1 MKIQDLTTATNLDR
15 GMLIPISLLGQ
26 DMKISLGQILQMIE
40 DGIILPPSLKA
51 QYSADGTAWHTGMK
65 SSDEW
70 IRISDDGGATWGDAM
85 PLRGKDGQEGLRN
98 YTWIKFADDGDGTGM
113 SDSPK
118 GKTWLGIAYNKD
130 TEEESDDP
138 ADYKWIPVKGDAGR
152 SVRNVVRYYGVSL
165 KTTIEPKKYVA
176 VPPGKIP
183 VMTAF
188 TPVLWKYETTYF
200 SDGTEESTEPGVV
213 SVRGD
218 KGDSPE
224 VKWIGTKL
232 QVNGLAPVDL
242 KGEKM
247 QFSDL
252 TEDERLSI
260 RGTDGDSAFESWK
273 KLHPGSSS
281 TLSEWLDSLNGK
293 DGKDGEN
300 GKDGADG
307 KDGLSAYEIHKKINP
322 LSTLSEADWVASLK
336 GEKFQYSDFTADE
349 LESLRGPQGIQGNI
363 GPRGPQGNTGPQ
375 GDTGPQGETGP
386 KGEDGA
392 TPEIDPDTKEWK
404 IKGKLSGILAQG
416 KDGHSPVVAINSAH
430 HLTVDG
436 VAVGDSLK
444 GADGASIT
452 AEWNGKKLV
461 IKNNGTALPEV
472 DLQGAPGVD
481 GKTPEIDPTTKKWK
495 IGDTLTNIRAEG
507 LSAYEV
513 YKKTHTSSS
522 LSEAQWLAS
531 LKGDKGDRG
540 EQGLQGIK
548 GDTGDTGAKGDK
560 GDRGL
565 QGLQGLSAYEVYKKN
580 NTASTLTEAQWVS
593 SLKGDKGDRGLKGDK
608 GDKGEQGIQ
617 GVKGDTG
624 LSAYELFKRN
634 NASSTLTESQWV
646 SSLKGA
652 NGDKGDQGIQGLQG
666 VKGDKGDTG
675 AKGDK
680 GDKGDQGI
688 QGLRGIQGLSAYDVF
703 KKNNA
708 ASTLTEAQW
717 VASLKGDKGERGLQ
731 GLKGD
736 TGDKGDKGDK
746 GEQGTPGVD
755 GKTWKPT
762 VAADGILSWVQSTS
776 TTAPTS
782 VNIKG
787 ADGKT
792 FRPVYDPV
800 TKKMTFSASS
810 DTSAVTI
817 DNIATVE
824 MVEKLQLVSDKD
836 GNFKVIGSDKVAT
849 TDTALKVSDFTD
861 KKVFESSI
869 SNVNGKFEA
878 YLTKS
883 SAASLFVQKGELI
896 QDLNIAAFTS
906 DGLYYAATDDI
917 AMTLKNSPFAQSFMM
932 LTHTC
937 YNSGDDTRRARLAV
951 DAFGGIKVFDDRSTA
966 GTAGT
971 WRTVMTDKNTKIT
984 NGTITINGTSITP
997 LVQHQSLANYV
1008 TTNTS
1013 QRISGGKTFNNG
1025 ALAVRQD
1032 KACGLIFYSFGDS
1045 DTERVAAIEI
1055 LGASGSWLKN
1065 SLDFYKSG
1073 RIVARNSFTATSI
1086 IKSGGTV
1093 SQFLMADGSVATKHT
1108 LSSVTNLGWGGTS
1121 GQVVTINTLAYWNGQ
1136 YAAGGSNLM
1145 YCDRGRFGT
1154 MATMDAADY
1163 PTVERFNSGVV
1174 FTAGKFP
1181 DGGVQF
1187 NVMHDED
1194 EPGVGNIVN
1203 IPTKTSHL
1211 TNDSGFLT
1219 SHQSLA
1225 NRLWAQ
1231 GSTDF
1236 DPATMDGYYVGM
1248 TTKSGITTN
1257 WWHLL
1262 SMNWGTG
1269 NTINNKTW
1277 ASQLALPTEGRNGVY
1292 YRSAY
1297 SSSAYSSWVKLLD
1310 ANNYSSILD
1319 GRYYTE
1325 AEADAKYLTA
1335 LRVTGD
1341 ALTWV
1346 KNGLGNNITLP
1357 FAAESK
1363 TLRSQGMLTAVT
1375 EKTLHGAGVKLYEAY
1390 NNGYPATYGNVLA
1403 VQGSA
1408 HMGAGELLLGWS
1420 GTDGGHASLYYR
1432 NHRDNTSTANWSAWA
1447 TILDSVNF
1455 NSVIGSNLTAY
1466 VKKAGDTMTGTL
1478 TIGINAPSALAV
1490 FNQTGTNEPFIYLQR
1505 AGVYKAAFTHHSTHG
1520 TAIYNTPSQKYL
1532 GIKDDGT
1539 PHYNGNVLLHAGN
1552 YAATLDPRYVNVS
1565 GDTMT
1570 GDLLFSDS
1578 GTATRQVR
1586 FICGSNDYG
1595 RIAAGATATNAGW
1608 MEIAS
1613 ADDGNE
1619 PIYARQYS
1627 GAFAS
1632 VVRTATLLDAS
1643 GNTAFPGRVNASYFT
1658 ANATTL
1664 CTNLNADLLDG
1675 YQGTSYAYGGRIGN
1689 FMAGSARANITTAQF
1704 ITKLTALG
1712 AFARAQWSG
1721 KCSWSYASNDIIT
1734 DTGLGNIQLAGA
1746 VIEVISNSTSEYTI
1760 RVTTST
1766 TSTDGAATNAVF
1778 IYRNHG
1784 SGYAPNWKRLAN
1796 TSDNVASA
1804 TKLQTARKIFGV
1816 NFDGTGNVDGTLRIQ
1831 ANESNYCEGIRIK
1844 PTAGKWTTI
1853 VLGGSDLTANN
1864 GTSAKSWSIHNN
1876 DGKFYI
1882 NMNGAGEAKN
1892 ARAMATSTGW
1902 TFGNTSRNTYAL
1914 NAASFICDSWVR
1926 TVGNTG
1932 WYSETYGG
1940 GWCMQDSTWIRI
1952 HGGKSLYAAS
1962 GIIRTDGEL
1971 QVGGGGDKFRVTAA
1985 GAVTA
1990 TSFTKRGGTAAQA
2003 LMADGSVRRVIT
2015 FDDLTDDG
2023 NISVSDFDATLANGL
2038 VSVSALTEW
2047 DGRVH
2052 RAKAN
2057 QSSQTGTTEI
2067 YNCNLQYCALGK
2079 LGDVVTHSHSEY
2091 LLAANLL
2098 KKTSVGDIGWGT
2110 AANQQKPLAMSAIAF
2125 WNGAYQGTSSNLA
2138 YCNKGAFGT
2147 MATKNA
2153 DDYVTRTTA
2162 QTISGVKT
2170 FSGEQRFAATGLS
2183 YTDPWSGIGCA
2194 IKVTGKVGV
2203 TDSIKALSFI
2213 KAGGTFTQVLM
2224 ADGNVRAVWLTK
2236 AAAISESG
2244 MAVTFNNTDGGDSE
2258 QMVDGFGLS
2267 AWNGASITAAGV
2279 RQSRLAYCVKGAF
2292 GDIVTHN
2299 ASEFLTS
2306 GSLSGYVTKN
2316 TAQEISGA
2324 KTFTAS
2330 MTARAITPQT
2340 SGTYNLGSTTSHW
2353 NHVFCRRLYVT
2364 SGASDSLTAAGLGTA
2379 VGLGWLELRSAGTPY
2394 IDFTGSNSTADYN
2407 VRLAY
2412 QNSQLEVNGANFSVA
2427 NTIRSKAYI
2436 GMIFDYIG
2444 STAKANTYGVMFY
2457 KRDTYFNII
2466 RTKKGAPDTPTSD
2479 HGGSLMEINLATNAV
2494 TFAGVVTASNIST
2507 SSDARLKTRI
2517 ADISLPIAK
2526 IAAAPL
2532 WRYRRKDTGVMDV
2545 GSTAQYWGAILP
2557 ELTRTDEQGWM
2568 SLDYGKTALL
2578 ASVSLARKADDHE
2591 ARIKALEAENARLR
2605 EKIARL
2611 EAA

>member
-1 MKIQDLTTATNLDR
+1 
-15 GMLIPISLLGQ
+15 MLIPISLLGQ

-652 NGDKGDQGIQGLQG
+652 KGDKGDQGIQG

-680 GDKGDQGI
+680 GDKGEQGI

-717 VASLKGDKGERGLQ
+717 LSSLKGDKGDRGLQ

-746 GEQGTPGVD
+746 GEQGTPGVN

-762 VAADGILSWVQSTS
+762 VAADGTLSWAQSDS
-776 TTAPTS
+776 GTAPS
-782 VNIKG
+782 AVNIKG
-787 ADGKT
+787 APGKT
-792 FRPVYDPV
+792 FRPRLSGDTMV
-800 TKKMTFSASS
+800 FESS
-810 DTSAVTI
+810 DDTSPVSMG
-817 DNIATVE
+817 DIATKSYVKGLDYATKTDISKYATVD

-836 GNFKVIGSDKVAT
+836 GNFKLVQQGGAAT
-849 TDTALKVSDFTD
+849 TDTAVKVSDFTD

-883 SAASLFVQKGELI
+883 SAASLFVQKGMLVH
-896 QDLNIAAFTS
+896 DLNLASFTS
-906 DGLYYAATDDI
+906 DGLYYSDTDGNS
-917 AMTLKNSPFAQSFMM
+917 ATLKNSPFAQSFMM
-932 LTHTC
+932 LTQTC
-937 YNSGDDTRRARLAV
+937 YNSGDDIRRARLAV

-971 WRTVMTDKNTKIT
+971 WHTVMTDKNTKISG
-984 NGTITINGTSITP
+984 GTITINGTSITP

-1008 TTNTS
+1008 TKNTA
-1013 QRISGGKTFNNG
+1013 QRISGGKTFNSG
-1025 ALAVRQD
+1025 ALMVRQD
-1032 KACGLIFYSFGDS
+1032 NACGLVFYSFGDS
-1045 DTERVAAIEI
+1045 DTERVAAIEL

-1086 IKSGGTV
+1086 IRSGGTS

-1121 GQVVTINTLAYWNGQ
+1121 GQIVTINTLAYWNGQ
-1136 YAAGGSNLM
+1136 YTAGGSNLM

-1163 PTVERFNSGVV
+1163 PTVERFNSGVA
-1174 FTAGKFP
+1174 FMAGKFP

-1219 SHQSLA
+1219 
-1225 NRLWAQ
+1225 
-1231 GSTDF
+1231 GS
-1236 DPATMDGYYVGM
+1236 G
-1248 TTKSGITTN
+1248 
-1257 WWHLL
+1257 
-1262 SMNWGTG
+1262 
-1269 NTINNKTW
+1269 
-1277 ASQLALPTEGRNGVY
+1277 
-1292 YRSAY
+1292 
-1297 SSSAYSSWVKLLD
+1297 
-1310 ANNYSSILD
+1310 
-1319 GRYYTE
+1319 
-1325 AEADAKYLTA
+1325 ADAKYVTA
-1335 LRVTGD
+1335 LGVAGD
-1341 ALTWV
+1341 WLTWT
-1346 KNGLGNNITLP
+1346 KNGTTNNITLP
-1357 FAAESK
+1357 YAAESK
-1363 TLRSQGMLTAVT
+1363 VLRSQGRLTAVT
-1375 EKTLHGAGVKLYEAY
+1375 GNTQHGAGVRLYEAY
-1390 NNGYPATYGNVLA
+1390 NNGYPTLGNVLA
-1403 VQGSA
+1403 VQGYTA
-1408 HMGAGELLLGWS
+1408 VGGGELLMGWS
-1420 GTDGGHASLYYR
+1420 GTNEGHASLY
-1432 NHRDNTSTANWSAWA
+1432 
-1447 TILDSVNF
+1447 
-1455 NSVIGSNLTAY
+1455 
-1466 VKKAGDTMTGTL
+1466 
-1478 TIGINAPSALAV
+1478 
-1490 FNQTGTNEPFIYLQR
+1490 
-1505 AGVYKAAFTHHSTHG
+1505 
-1520 TAIYNTPSQKYL
+1520 
-1532 GIKDDGT
+1532 
-1539 PHYNGNVLLHAGN
+1539 
-1552 YAATLDPRYVNVS
+1552 
-1565 GDTMT
+1565 
-1570 GDLLFSDS
+1570 
-1578 GTATRQVR
+1578 
-1586 FICGSNDYG
+1586 
-1595 RIAAGATATNAGW
+1595 
-1608 MEIAS
+1608 
-1613 ADDGNE
+1613 
-1619 PIYARQYS
+1619 
-1627 GAFAS
+1627 
-1632 VVRTATLLDAS
+1632 
-1643 GNTAFPGRVNASYFT
+1643 
-1658 ANATTL
+1658 
-1664 CTNLNADLLDG
+1664 
-1675 YQGTSYAYGGRIGN
+1675 
-1689 FMAGSARANITTAQF
+1689 
-1704 ITKLTALG
+1704 
-1712 AFARAQWSG
+1712 
-1721 KCSWSYASNDIIT
+1721 
-1734 DTGLGNIQLAGA
+1734 
-1746 VIEVISNSTSEYTI
+1746 
-1760 RVTTST
+1760 
-1766 TSTDGAATNAVF
+1766 
-1778 IYRNHG
+1778 
-1784 SGYAPNWKRLAN
+1784 
-1796 TSDNVASA
+1796 
-1804 TKLQTARKIFGV
+1804 
-1816 NFDGTGNVDGTLRIQ
+1816 
-1831 ANESNYCEGIRIK
+1831 
-1844 PTAGKWTTI
+1844 
-1853 VLGGSDLTANN
+1853 
-1864 GTSAKSWSIHNN
+1864 
-1876 DGKFYI
+1876 
-1882 NMNGAGEAKN
+1882 
-1892 ARAMATSTGW
+1892 
-1902 TFGNTSRNTYAL
+1902 
-1914 NAASFICDSWVR
+1914 
-1926 TVGNTG
+1926 
-1932 WYSETYGG
+1932 
-1940 GWCMQDSTWIRI
+1940 
-1952 HGGKSLYAAS
+1952 
-1962 GIIRTDGEL
+1962 
-1971 QVGGGGDKFRVTAA
+1971 
-1985 GAVTA
+1985 
-1990 TSFTKRGGTAAQA
+1990 
-2003 LMADGSVRRVIT
+2003 
-2015 FDDLTDDG
+2015 
-2023 NISVSDFDATLANGL
+2023 
-2038 VSVSALTEW
+2038 
-2047 DGRVH
+2047 
-2052 RAKAN
+2052 
-2057 QSSQTGTTEI
+2057 
-2067 YNCNLQYCALGK
+2067 
-2079 LGDVVTHSHSEY
+2079 
-2091 LLAANLL
+2091 
-2098 KKTSVGDIGWGT
+2098 
-2110 AANQQKPLAMSAIAF
+2110 
-2125 WNGAYQGTSSNLA
+2125 
-2138 YCNKGAFGT
+2138 
-2147 MATKNA
+2147 
-2153 DDYVTRTTA
+2153 
-2162 QTISGVKT
+2162 
-2170 FSGEQRFAATGLS
+2170 
-2183 YTDPWSGIGCA
+2183 
-2194 IKVTGKVGV
+2194 
-2203 TDSIKALSFI
+2203 
-2213 KAGGTFTQVLM
+2213 
-2224 ADGNVRAVWLTK
+2224 
-2236 AAAISESG
+2236 
-2244 MAVTFNNTDGGDSE
+2244 
-2258 QMVDGFGLS
+2258 
-2267 AWNGASITAAGV
+2267 
-2279 RQSRLAYCVKGAF
+2279 
-2292 GDIVTHN
+2292 
-2299 ASEFLTS
+2299 
-2306 GSLSGYVTKN
+2306 
-2316 TAQEISGA
+2316 
-2324 KTFTAS
+2324 
-2330 MTARAITPQT
+2330 
-2340 SGTYNLGSTTSHW
+2340 
-2353 NHVFCRRLYVT
+2353 
-2364 SGASDSLTAAGLGTA
+2364 
-2379 VGLGWLELRSAGTPY
+2379 
-2394 IDFTGSNSTADYN
+2394 
-2407 VRLAY
+2407 
-2412 QNSQLEVNGANFSVA
+2412 
-2427 NTIRSKAYI
+2427 
-2436 GMIFDYIG
+2436 
-2444 STAKANTYGVMFY
+2444 
-2457 KRDTYFNII
+2457 
-2466 RTKKGAPDTPTSD
+2466 
-2479 HGGSLMEINLATNAV
+2479 
-2494 TFAGVVTASNIST
+2494 
-2507 SSDARLKTRI
+2507 
-2517 ADISLPIAK
+2517 
-2526 IAAAPL
+2526 
-2532 WRYRRKDTGVMDV
+2532 
-2545 GSTAQYWGAILP
+2545 
-2557 ELTRTDEQGWM
+2557 
-2568 SLDYGKTALL
+2568 
-2578 ASVSLARKADDHE
+2578 
-2591 ARIKALEAENARLR
+2591 
-2605 EKIARL
+2605 
-2611 EAA
+2611 

>member
-26 DMKISLGQILQMIE
+26 DMKISLGQILKMIE

-113 SDSPK
+113 SDSPE

-260 RGTDGDSAFESWK
+260 RGTDGDSAFESWR

-300 GKDGADG
+300 GKDGGDG

-652 NGDKGDQGIQGLQG
+652 KGDKGDQGIQG

-680 GDKGDQGI
+680 GDKGEQGI

-717 VASLKGDKGERGLQ
+717 LSSLKGDKGDRGLQ

-746 GEQGTPGVD
+746 GEQGTPGVN

-762 VAADGILSWVQSTS
+762 VAADGTLSWAQSDS
-776 TTAPTS
+776 GTAPS
-782 VNIKG
+782 AVNIKG
-787 ADGKT
+787 APGKT
-792 FRPVYDPV
+792 FRPRLSGDTMV
-800 TKKMTFSASS
+800 FESS
-810 DTSAVTI
+810 DDTSPVSMG
-817 DNIATVE
+817 DIATKSYVKGLDYATKTDISKYATVD

-836 GNFKVIGSDKVAT
+836 GNFKLVQQGGAAT
-849 TDTALKVSDFTD
+849 TDTAVKVSDFTD

-883 SAASLFVQKGELI
+883 SAASLFVQKGMLVH
-896 QDLNIAAFTS
+896 DLNLASFTS
-906 DGLYYAATDDI
+906 DGLYYSDTDGNS
-917 AMTLKNSPFAQSFMM
+917 ATLKNSPFAQSFMM
-932 LTHTC
+932 LTQTC
-937 YNSGDDTRRARLAV
+937 YNSGDDIRRARLAV

-971 WRTVMTDKNTKIT
+971 WHTVMTDKNTKISG
-984 NGTITINGTSITP
+984 GTITINGTSITP

-1008 TTNTS
+1008 TKNTA
-1013 QRISGGKTFNNG
+1013 QRISGGKTFSSG
-1025 ALAVRQD
+1025 ALMVRQD
-1032 KACGLIFYSFGDS
+1032 NACGLVFYSFGDS
-1045 DTERVAAIEI
+1045 DTERVAAIEL

-1086 IKSGGTV
+1086 IKSGGTA
-1093 SQFLMADGSVATKHT
+1093 SQFLMADGSVKALTDIT
-1108 LSSVTNLGWGGTS
+1108 SAYVTSLGTS
-1121 GQVVTINTLAYWNGQ
+1121 G
-1136 YAAGGSNLM
+1136 
-1145 YCDRGRFGT
+1145 
-1154 MATMDAADY
+1154 DY
-1163 PTVERFNSGVV
+1163 
-1174 FTAGKFP
+1174 
-1181 DGGVQF
+1181 
-1187 NVMHDED
+1187 
-1194 EPGVGNIVN
+1194 
-1203 IPTKTSHL
+1203 L
-1211 TNDSGFLT
+1211 
-1219 SHQSLA
+1219 
-1225 NRLWAQ
+1225 
-1231 GSTDF
+1231 
-1236 DPATMDGYYVGM
+1236 
-1248 TTKSGITTN
+1248 
-1257 WWHLL
+1257 
-1262 SMNWGTG
+1262 
-1269 NTINNKTW
+1269 TW
-1277 ASQLALPTEGRNGVY
+1277 A
-1292 YRSAY
+1292 
-1297 SSSAYSSWVKLLD
+1297 
-1310 ANNYSSILD
+1310 
-1319 GRYYTE
+1319 
-1325 AEADAKYLTA
+1325 
-1335 LRVTGD
+1335 
-1341 ALTWV
+1341 

-1357 FAAESK
+1357 FAAESRV
-1363 TLRSQGMLTAVT
+1363 LRSYGRITAVT
-1375 EKTLHGAGVKLYEAY
+1375 DNTAHGVGVRLFEAY
-1390 NNGYPATYGNVLA
+1390 NNGYPTTYGNVLA
-1403 VQGSA
+1403 VQGSTA
-1408 HMGAGELLLGWS
+1408 IGGGELLMGWS
-1420 GTDGGHASLYYR
+1420 GTNEGHASLYYR
-1432 NHRDNTSTANWSAWA
+1432 NRRDTASANWSAWA
-1447 TILDSVNF
+1447 TILDSVNY
-1455 NSVIGSNLTAY
+1455 STTLDSRYL
-1466 VKKAGDTMTGTL
+1466 KKAGDTMTGEL
-1478 TIGINAPSALAV
+1478 TIKTSAFGGQLNIFRNDTGGNSVIKYTNAEKLLGYIGIGGSGGV
-1490 FNQTGTNEPFIYLQR
+1490 FPYEPMFSGENGTW
-1505 AGVYKAAFTHHSTHG
+1505 YKILHS
-1520 TAIYNTPSQKYL
+1520 
-1532 GIKDDGT
+1532 
-1539 PHYNGNVLLHAGN
+1539 GNYSSVLN
-1552 YAATLDPRYVNVS
+1552 NVYAATSRVGALESTVS
-1565 GDTMT
+1565 GHTSQINGLTGSVGAKVSKAGDTMT
-1570 GDLLFSDS
+1570 GALNL
-1578 GTATRQVR
+1578 
-1586 FICGSNDYG
+1586 
-1595 RIAAGATATNAGW
+1595 
-1608 MEIAS
+1608 
-1613 ADDGNE
+1613 
-1619 PIYARQYS
+1619 
-1627 GAFAS
+1627 
-1632 VVRTATLLDAS
+1632 
-1643 GNTAFPGRVNASYFT
+1643 
-1658 ANATTL
+1658 ANATWNKVGDDAYLGDCNVAGCIGIKGANGNPGFQFYKSDGTGAGKM
-1664 CTNLNADLLDG
+1664 TTDGNLLWNSNKIWHQGNDGTGSGLDADLLDG

-1689 FMAGSARANITTAQF
+1689 FMVGSARANITTAQF

-1746 VIEVISNSTSEYTI
+1746 VIEVISNSASEYTI
-1760 RVTTST
+1760 RVTTSP

-1804 TKLQTARKIFGV
+1804 TKLQTVRKIFGV
-1816 NFDGTGNVDGTLRIQ
+1816 NFDGTADV
-1831 ANESNYCEGIRIK
+1831 
-1844 PTAGKWTTI
+1844 
-1853 VLGGSDLTANN
+1853 N
-1864 GTSAKSWSIHNN
+1864 GTVHAAAVEISHPTPFIDFHFGSSTADYTSRIIETASGRLSIEGKLSIGYVN
-1876 DGKFYI
+1876 DSYKL
-1882 NMNGAGEAKN
+1882 
-1892 ARAMATSTGW
+1892 ATS
-1902 TFGNTSRNTYAL
+1902 
-1914 NAASFICDSWVR
+1914 SFICNSWVR
-1926 TVGNTG
+1926 TVGSAG

-1940 GWCMQDSTWIRI
+1940 GWCMTDSTWIRI

-1990 TSFTKRGGTAAQA
+1990 TSFTKRGGTDTQV

-2023 NISVSDFDATLANGL
+2023 KISVSDFDATLANGL

-2067 YNCNLQYCALGK
+2067 YNCNLQYCALG
-2079 LGDVVTHSHSEY
+2079 
-2091 LLAANLL
+2091 
-2098 KKTSVGDIGWGT
+2098 
-2110 AANQQKPLAMSAIAF
+2110 
-2125 WNGAYQGTSSNLA
+2125 
-2138 YCNKGAFGT
+2138 
-2147 MATKNA
+2147 
-2153 DDYVTRTTA
+2153 R
-2162 QTISGVKT
+2162 
-2170 FSGEQRFAATGLS
+2170 
-2183 YTDPWSGIGCA
+2183 
-2194 IKVTGKVGV
+2194 
-2203 TDSIKALSFI
+2203 
-2213 KAGGTFTQVLM
+2213 
-2224 ADGNVRAVWLTK
+2224 
-2236 AAAISESG
+2236 
-2244 MAVTFNNTDGGDSE
+2244 
-2258 QMVDGFGLS
+2258 
-2267 AWNGASITAAGV
+2267 
-2279 RQSRLAYCVKGAF
+2279 F

-2306 GSLSGYVTKN
+2306 GSLSGYATQSWVNSQGFLKSHQSLADYVTLN
-2316 TAQEISGA
+2316 TAQRISGN
-2324 KTFTAS
+2324 KTFTGLVTTKAIQPDAS
-2330 MTARAITPQT
+2330 GSHNLGT
-2340 SGTYNLGSTTSHW
+2340 SGLQW
-2353 NHVFCRRLYVT
+2353 NQIFCRRLYVT
-2364 SGASDSLTAAGLGTA
+2364 TGGSDSLTAAGLGTA
-2379 VGLGWLELRSAGTPY
+2379 VGLGWIELRSAGTPY

-2457 KRDTYFNII
+2457 KRDTYFNIV

-2479 HGGSLMEINLATNAV
+2479 HGGSLMELNLATNAV

-2517 ADISLPIAK
+2517 ADIALPIAD

-2532 WRYRRKDTGVMDV
+2532 WRYRRKDTGVVDV

>member
-608 GDKGEQGIQ
+608 GEQGIQ

-652 NGDKGDQGIQGLQG
+652 KGDKGDQGIQG

-680 GDKGDQGI
+680 GDKGEQGI

-717 VASLKGDKGERGLQ
+717 LSSLKGDKGDRGLQ

-746 GEQGTPGVD
+746 GEQGTPGVN

-762 VAADGILSWVQSTS
+762 VAADGTLSWAQSDS
-776 TTAPTS
+776 GTAPS
-782 VNIKG
+782 AVNIKG
-787 ADGKT
+787 APGKT
-792 FRPVYDPV
+792 FRPRLSGDTMV
-800 TKKMTFSASS
+800 FESS
-810 DTSAVTI
+810 DDTSPVSMG
-817 DNIATVE
+817 DIATKSYVKGLDYATKTDISKYATVD

-836 GNFKVIGSDKVAT
+836 GNFKLVQQGGAAT
-849 TDTALKVSDFTD
+849 TDTAVKVSDFTD

-883 SAASLFVQKGELI
+883 SAASLFVQKGMLVH
-896 QDLNIAAFTS
+896 DLNLASFTS
-906 DGLYYAATDDI
+906 DGLYYSDTDGNS
-917 AMTLKNSPFAQSFMM
+917 ATLKNSPFAQSFMM
-932 LTHTC
+932 LTQTC
-937 YNSGDDTRRARLAV
+937 YNSGDDIRRARLAV

-971 WRTVMTDKNTKIT
+971 WHTVMTDKNTKISG
-984 NGTITINGTSITP
+984 GTITINGTSITP

-1008 TTNTS
+1008 TKNTA
-1013 QRISGGKTFNNG
+1013 QEISGGKTFNSG
-1025 ALAVRQD
+1025 ALMVRQD
-1032 KACGLIFYSFGDS
+1032 NACGLVFYSFGDS
-1045 DTERVAAIEI
+1045 DTERVAAIEL

-1086 IKSGGTV
+1086 IRSGGTS

-1121 GQVVTINTLAYWNGQ
+1121 GQIVTINTLAYWNGQ
-1136 YAAGGSNLM
+1136 YTAGGSNLM

-1163 PTVERFNSGVV
+1163 PTVERFNSGVA
-1174 FTAGKFP
+1174 FMAGKFP

-1219 SHQSLA
+1219 
-1225 NRLWAQ
+1225 
-1231 GSTDF
+1231 GS
-1236 DPATMDGYYVGM
+1236 G
-1248 TTKSGITTN
+1248 
-1257 WWHLL
+1257 
-1262 SMNWGTG
+1262 
-1269 NTINNKTW
+1269 
-1277 ASQLALPTEGRNGVY
+1277 
-1292 YRSAY
+1292 
-1297 SSSAYSSWVKLLD
+1297 
-1310 ANNYSSILD
+1310 
-1319 GRYYTE
+1319 
-1325 AEADAKYLTA
+1325 ADAKYVTA
-1335 LRVTGD
+1335 LGVAGD
-1341 ALTWV
+1341 WLTWT
-1346 KNGLGNNITLP
+1346 KNGTTNNITLP
-1357 FAAESK
+1357 YAAESK
-1363 TLRSQGMLTAVT
+1363 VLRSQGRLTAVT
-1375 EKTLHGAGVKLYEAY
+1375 GNTQHGAGVRLYEAY
-1390 NNGYPATYGNVLA
+1390 NNGYPTLGNVLA
-1403 VQGSA
+1403 VQGYSA
-1408 HMGAGELLLGWS
+1408 VGGGELLMGWS
-1420 GTDGGHASLYYR
+1420 GTNEGHASLYYR
-1432 NHRDNTSTANWSAWA
+1432 NRRDTASANWSAWA

-1466 VKKAGDTMTGTL
+1466 VKKAGDTMTGALNFANNTWNKIGDDAYLGDCNVAGCIGIKGANGNPGFQFYKSDGTGAGKMTTDGNLLWNSNKIWHQGNDGPGSGLDADLWDGEQLSNFRMRKVYTL
-1478 TIGINAPSALAV
+1478 NLGSLSTSNFYPVTFGKSAWEMDCEIHSPSRGGSEAYNQNHIHFILTAQGWIDTVARLLILSQGNFDNGEITIGAIGTGNQNGERCVWLRGGMNYTVIANAVPTLRTADYSDGNEKYTVGTSLYG
-1490 FNQTGTNEPFIYLQR
+1490 GTNANVTIRWQ
-1505 AGVYKAAFTHHSTHG
+1505 
-1520 TAIYNTPSQKYL
+1520 NTDTLRDNAK
-1532 GIKDDGT
+1532 
-1539 PHYNGNVLLHAGN
+1539 
-1552 YAATLDPRYVNVS
+1552 AATLQS
-1565 GDTMT
+1565 
-1570 GDLLFSDS
+1570 
-1578 GTATRQVR
+1578 
-1586 FICGSNDYG
+1586 
-1595 RIAAGATATNAGW
+1595 
-1608 MEIAS
+1608 
-1613 ADDGNE
+1613 
-1619 PIYARQYS
+1619 
-1627 GAFAS
+1627 
-1632 VVRTATLLDAS
+1632 
-1643 GNTAFPGRVNASYFT
+1643 
-1658 ANATTL
+1658 
-1664 CTNLNADLLDG
+1664 
-1675 YQGTSYAYGGRIGN
+1675 
-1689 FMAGSARANITTAQF
+1689 
-1704 ITKLTALG
+1704 
-1712 AFARAQWSG
+1712 
-1721 KCSWSYASNDIIT
+1721 
-1734 DTGLGNIQLAGA
+1734 
-1746 VIEVISNSTSEYTI
+1746 
-1760 RVTTST
+1760 
-1766 TSTDGAATNAVF
+1766 
-1778 IYRNHG
+1778 
-1784 SGYAPNWKRLAN
+1784 
-1796 TSDNVASA
+1796 NVASA
-1804 TKLQTARKIFGV
+1804 TKLQTARTLWGRS
-1816 NFDGTGNVDGTLRIQ
+1816 FDGTGNVDGAMTVNYSGVISGISLYRKETGSGAFISFYG
-1831 ANESNYCEGIRIK
+1831 ANQ
-1844 PTAGKWTTI
+1844 
-1853 VLGGSDLTANN
+1853 TANYFRIGMAGDGHFSMCYN
-1864 GTSAKSWSIHNN
+1864 GGADALSISTGGNVRVGYVN
-1876 DGKFYI
+1876 DSYKL
-1882 NMNGAGEAKN
+1882 
-1892 ARAMATSTGW
+1892 ATS
-1902 TFGNTSRNTYAL
+1902 
-1914 NAASFICDSWVR
+1914 SFICNSWVR
-1926 TVGNTG
+1926 TVGGAG

-1952 HGGKSLYAAS
+1952 SGGKSLYAVS

-1990 TSFTKRGGTAAQA
+1990 ISFTKRGGTAEQA

-2023 NISVSDFDATLANGL
+2023 KISVSDFDATLANGL

-2067 YNCNLQYCALGK
+2067 YNCNLQYCALG
-2079 LGDVVTHSHSEY
+2079 
-2091 LLAANLL
+2091 
-2098 KKTSVGDIGWGT
+2098 
-2110 AANQQKPLAMSAIAF
+2110 
-2125 WNGAYQGTSSNLA
+2125 
-2138 YCNKGAFGT
+2138 
-2147 MATKNA
+2147 
-2153 DDYVTRTTA
+2153 R
-2162 QTISGVKT
+2162 
-2170 FSGEQRFAATGLS
+2170 
-2183 YTDPWSGIGCA
+2183 
-2194 IKVTGKVGV
+2194 
-2203 TDSIKALSFI
+2203 
-2213 KAGGTFTQVLM
+2213 
-2224 ADGNVRAVWLTK
+2224 
-2236 AAAISESG
+2236 
-2244 MAVTFNNTDGGDSE
+2244 
-2258 QMVDGFGLS
+2258 
-2267 AWNGASITAAGV
+2267 
-2279 RQSRLAYCVKGAF
+2279 F
-2292 GDIVTHN
+2292 GDIVTHS
-2299 ASEFLTS
+2299 ASEFLTAHQ
-2306 GSLSGYVTKN
+2306 SLANYMTLN
-2316 TAQEISGA
+2316 TAQTVSAKKTFTGGVVGSSFGCRGNVYLYSSVYNSQYRTVMMAVGSDSTSETTYGRFSMWTLLRTGNTLDGTAVSGSAVALMGFDKSNNMVVGAYGGTAGSAKLHVVGGIYSTGNISGA
-2324 KTFTAS
+2324 
-2330 MTARAITPQT
+2330 
-2340 SGTYNLGSTTSHW
+2340 
-2353 NHVFCRRLYVT
+2353 
-2364 SGASDSLTAAGLGTA
+2364 SLTN
-2379 VGLGWLELRSAGTPY
+2379 R
-2394 IDFTGSNSTADYN
+2394 
-2407 VRLAY
+2407 
-2412 QNSQLEVNGANFSVA
+2412 
-2427 NTIRSKAYI
+2427 
-2436 GMIFDYIG
+2436 
-2444 STAKANTYGVMFY
+2444 
-2457 KRDTYFNII
+2457 
-2466 RTKKGAPDTPTSD
+2466 
-2479 HGGSLMEINLATNAV
+2479 
-2494 TFAGVVTASNIST
+2494 
-2507 SSDARLKTRI
+2507 SDARLK
-2517 ADISLPIAK
+2517 DILG
-2526 IAAAPL
+2526 
-2532 WRYRRKDTGVMDV
+2532 DTGLSFRDV
-2545 GSTAQYWGAILP
+2545 AALPSVRFRWKASQERVNAGTVAQSVKRVLP
-2557 ELTRTDEQGWM
+2557 EVVYKGGDGYLAV
-2568 SLDYGKTALL
+2568 DYGALAHCEAVTVARGL
-2578 ASVSLARKADDHE
+2578 VGVADEVELLKERVGAVSLARKADDHE

>member
-652 NGDKGDQGIQGLQG
+652 KGDKGDQGIQG

-680 GDKGDQGI
+680 GDKGEQGI

-717 VASLKGDKGERGLQ
+717 LSSLKGDKGDRGLQ

-746 GEQGTPGVD
+746 GEQGTPGVN

-762 VAADGILSWVQSTS
+762 VAADGTLSWAQSSDTK
-776 TTAPTS
+776 TPDP

-787 ADGKT
+787 APGKT
-792 FRPVYDPV
+792 FRPRLSGDTMV
-800 TKKMTFSASS
+800 FESS
-810 DTSAVTI
+810 DDTSPVSMG
-817 DNIATVE
+817 DIATKSYVKGLDYATKTDISKYATVD

-836 GNFKVIGSDKVAT
+836 GNFKLVQQGGAAT
-849 TDTALKVSDFTD
+849 TDTAVKVSDFTD

-883 SAASLFVQKGELI
+883 SAASLFVQKGMLVH
-896 QDLNIAAFTS
+896 DLNLASFTS
-906 DGLYYAATDDI
+906 DGLYYSDTDGNS
-917 AMTLKNSPFAQSFMM
+917 ATLKNSPFAQSFMM

-937 YNSGDDTRRARLAV
+937 YNSGDDIRRARLAV
-951 DAFGGIKVFDDRSTA
+951 DAFGGIKVFDDRSAA
-966 GTAGT
+966 GTTGT
-971 WRTVMTDKNTKIT
+971 WHTVMTDKNTKIT

-1008 TTNTS
+1008 TTNTAQKITGRKTFSGANLKLIGSVAANAANRNSAGVLAFQENAYDDQFGIWGYFSGIGAS
-1013 QRISGGKTFNNG
+1013 QKLFIGGSGGGAALDNDQNG
-1025 ALAVRQD
+1025 ATLTPY
-1032 KACGLIFYSFGDS
+1032 L
-1045 DTERVAAIEI
+1045 TIEHTTGNLTV
-1055 LGASGSWLKN
+1055 LGK
-1065 SLDFYKSG
+1065 
-1073 RIVARNSFTATSI
+1073 I
-1086 IKSGGTV
+1086 IKSGGTS

-1121 GQVVTINTLAYWNGQ
+1121 GQIVTINTLAYWNGQ
-1136 YAAGGSNLM
+1136 YTAGGSNLM

-1163 PTVERFNSGVV
+1163 PTVERFNSGVA
-1174 FTAGKFP
+1174 FMAGKFP

-1219 SHQSLA
+1219 
-1225 NRLWAQ
+1225 
-1231 GSTDF
+1231 GS
-1236 DPATMDGYYVGM
+1236 G
-1248 TTKSGITTN
+1248 
-1257 WWHLL
+1257 
-1262 SMNWGTG
+1262 
-1269 NTINNKTW
+1269 
-1277 ASQLALPTEGRNGVY
+1277 
-1292 YRSAY
+1292 
-1297 SSSAYSSWVKLLD
+1297 
-1310 ANNYSSILD
+1310 
-1319 GRYYTE
+1319 
-1325 AEADAKYLTA
+1325 ADAKYVTA

-1357 FAAESK
+1357 FAAESRV
-1363 TLRSQGMLTAVT
+1363 LRSYGRITAVT
-1375 EKTLHGAGVKLYEAY
+1375 DNTAHGVGVRLFEAY
-1390 NNGYPATYGNVLA
+1390 NNGYPTACGNVLA
-1403 VQGSA
+1403 VQGSTA
-1408 HMGAGELLLGWS
+1408 IGGGELLMGWS
-1420 GTDGGHASLYYR
+1420 GTNEGHASLYYR
-1432 NHRDNTSTANWSAWA
+1432 NRRDTASANWSAWA
-1447 TILDSVNF
+1447 TILDSVNY
-1455 NSVIGSNLTAY
+1455 STTLDGRYL
-1466 VKKAGDTMTGTL
+1466 KKAGDTMTGEL
-1478 TIGINAPSALAV
+1478 TIKTSAFGGQLNI
-1490 FNQTGTNEPFIYLQR
+1490 FRNDT
-1505 AGVYKAAFTHHSTHG
+1505 
-1520 TAIYNTPSQKYL
+1520 
-1532 GIKDDGT
+1532 
-1539 PHYNGNVLLHAGN
+1539 NGNSVIKYTNAKKLLGYIGIGGSGGVFPYEPMFSGENGTWYKILHSGN

-1570 GDLLFSDS
+1570 GALSIEGKLSIGYVNDS
-1578 GTATRQVR
+1578 YKLAT
-1586 FICGSNDYG
+1586 
-1595 RIAAGATATNAGW
+1595 
-1608 MEIAS
+1608 
-1613 ADDGNE
+1613 
-1619 PIYARQYS
+1619 
-1627 GAFAS
+1627 
-1632 VVRTATLLDAS
+1632 
-1643 GNTAFPGRVNASYFT
+1643 
-1658 ANATTL
+1658 
-1664 CTNLNADLLDG
+1664 
-1675 YQGTSYAYGGRIGN
+1675 
-1689 FMAGSARANITTAQF
+1689 
-1704 ITKLTALG
+1704 
-1712 AFARAQWSG
+1712 
-1721 KCSWSYASNDIIT
+1721 
-1734 DTGLGNIQLAGA
+1734 
-1746 VIEVISNSTSEYTI
+1746 
-1760 RVTTST
+1760 
-1766 TSTDGAATNAVF
+1766 
-1778 IYRNHG
+1778 
-1784 SGYAPNWKRLAN
+1784 
-1796 TSDNVASA
+1796 
-1804 TKLQTARKIFGV
+1804 
-1816 NFDGTGNVDGTLRIQ
+1816 
-1831 ANESNYCEGIRIK
+1831 
-1844 PTAGKWTTI
+1844 
-1853 VLGGSDLTANN
+1853 
-1864 GTSAKSWSIHNN
+1864 
-1876 DGKFYI
+1876 
-1882 NMNGAGEAKN
+1882 
-1892 ARAMATSTGW
+1892 
-1902 TFGNTSRNTYAL
+1902 
-1914 NAASFICDSWVR
+1914 ASFICNSWVR
-1926 TVGNTG
+1926 TVGSAG

-2003 LMADGSVRRVIT
+2003 LMANGETRAFATLLDDGCIDRSDRLASVLPFIITDDVLTGWNGRVRTRSTDTSSLHSYYSPLAYCNKGAFGDVVTHSHSEYLLAANLLKKTSVGDIGWGTAANQQKPLAMSAIAYWNGAYQGTASNLQYCDRGRFGTIVTKNAGDYVLKSGDTMSGDLTFAAIANGTYPVYSKGIVWSGSTDGASIRYKLEASDLGVLRLDMVDDANTKIAMSWNGTTRYDFLQTALNASGVTATFAAIKKQGGTASQVLMADGSVRRVIT

-2023 NISVSDFDATLANGL
+2023 KISVSDFDATLANGL

-2067 YNCNLQYCALGK
+2067 YNCNLQYCALG
-2079 LGDVVTHSHSEY
+2079 
-2091 LLAANLL
+2091 
-2098 KKTSVGDIGWGT
+2098 
-2110 AANQQKPLAMSAIAF
+2110 
-2125 WNGAYQGTSSNLA
+2125 
-2138 YCNKGAFGT
+2138 
-2147 MATKNA
+2147 
-2153 DDYVTRTTA
+2153 R
-2162 QTISGVKT
+2162 
-2170 FSGEQRFAATGLS
+2170 
-2183 YTDPWSGIGCA
+2183 
-2194 IKVTGKVGV
+2194 
-2203 TDSIKALSFI
+2203 
-2213 KAGGTFTQVLM
+2213 
-2224 ADGNVRAVWLTK
+2224 
-2236 AAAISESG
+2236 
-2244 MAVTFNNTDGGDSE
+2244 
-2258 QMVDGFGLS
+2258 
-2267 AWNGASITAAGV
+2267 
-2279 RQSRLAYCVKGAF
+2279 F

-2299 ASEFLTS
+2299 ASEFQPK
-2306 GSLSGYVTKN
+2306 GNYVTTN
-2316 TAQEISGA
+2316 TAQTISGG
-2324 KTFTAS
+2324 KTFSASIVNSLSNPGSWWTSTAV
-2330 MTARAITPQT
+2330 RAKFAATNGGNT
-2340 SGTYNLGSTTSHW
+2340 SGWSPVLGFKTVTGKYEIGSIGDTGYINYYHDTRTANGFDFQLIIPKASGTLATQEWANGRFLTSHQSLANYVTLNTAQTVSGRKTFSDAIINSYAMSFLFNYRGST
-2353 NHVFCRRLYVT
+2353 
-2364 SGASDSLTAAGLGTA
+2364 
-2379 VGLGWLELRSAGTPY
+2379 P
-2394 IDFTGSNSTADYN
+2394 
-2407 VRLAY
+2407 
-2412 QNSQLEVNGANFSVA
+2412 VA
-2427 NTIRSKAYI
+2427 NA
-2436 GMIFDYIG
+2436 
-2444 STAKANTYGVMFY
+2444 YGVMFY
-2457 KRDTYFNII
+2457 KRDTHFNIL
-2466 RTKKGAPDTPTSD
+2466 RTKKGAPDTVTFD
-2479 HGGSLMEINLATNAV
+2479 HGGSLMEIDLATNAV

-2517 ADISLPIAK
+2517 ADIALPIAD

-2532 WRYRRKDTGVMDV
+2532 WRYRRKDTGVVDV

-2591 ARIKALEAENARLR
+2591 ARIKALEAENRALR
-2605 EKIARL
+2605 EKMARL

>member
-300 GKDGADG
+300 G

-652 NGDKGDQGIQGLQG
+652 KGDKGDQGIQG

-680 GDKGDQGI
+680 GDKGEQGI

-717 VASLKGDKGERGLQ
+717 LSSLKGDKGDRGLQ

-746 GEQGTPGVD
+746 GEQGTPGVN

-762 VAADGILSWVQSTS
+762 VAADGTLSWAQSDS
-776 TTAPTS
+776 GTAPS
-782 VNIKG
+782 AVNIKG
-787 ADGKT
+787 APGKT
-792 FRPVYDPV
+792 FRPRLSGDTMV
-800 TKKMTFSASS
+800 FESS
-810 DTSAVTI
+810 DDTSPVSMG
-817 DNIATVE
+817 DIATKSYVKGLDYATKTDISKYATVD

-836 GNFKVIGSDKVAT
+836 GNFKLVQQGGAAT
-849 TDTALKVSDFTD
+849 TDTAVKVSDFTD

-883 SAASLFVQKGELI
+883 SAASLFVQKGMLVH
-896 QDLNIAAFTS
+896 DLNLASFTS
-906 DGLYYAATDDI
+906 DGLYYSDTDGNS
-917 AMTLKNSPFAQSFMM
+917 ATLKNSPFAQSFMM
-932 LTHTC
+932 LTQTC
-937 YNSGDDTRRARLAV
+937 YNSGDDIRRARLAV

-971 WRTVMTDKNTKIT
+971 WHTVMTDKNTKISG
-984 NGTITINGTSITP
+984 GTITINGTSITP

-1008 TTNTS
+1008 TKNTA
-1013 QRISGGKTFNNG
+1013 QRISEGKTFSSG
-1025 ALAVRQD
+1025 ALMVRQD
-1032 KACGLIFYSFGDS
+1032 NACGLVFYSFGDS
-1045 DTERVAAIEI
+1045 DTERVAAIEL

-1086 IKSGGTV
+1086 IKSGGTS
-1093 SQFLMADGSVATKHT
+1093 SQFLMADGSVKA
-1108 LSSVTNLGWGGTS
+1108 LGDITG
-1121 GQVVTINTLAYWNGQ
+1121 AY
-1136 YAAGGSNLM
+1136 
-1145 YCDRGRFGT
+1145 
-1154 MATMDAADY
+1154 
-1163 PTVERFNSGVV
+1163 V
-1174 FTAGKFP
+1174 
-1181 DGGVQF
+1181 
-1187 NVMHDED
+1187 
-1194 EPGVGNIVN
+1194 
-1203 IPTKTSHL
+1203 
-1211 TNDSGFLT
+1211 
-1219 SHQSLA
+1219 
-1225 NRLWAQ
+1225 
-1231 GSTDF
+1231 
-1236 DPATMDGYYVGM
+1236 
-1248 TTKSGITTN
+1248 
-1257 WWHLL
+1257 
-1262 SMNWGTG
+1262 
-1269 NTINNKTW
+1269 
-1277 ASQLALPTEGRNGVY
+1277 
-1292 YRSAY
+1292 
-1297 SSSAYSSWVKLLD
+1297 
-1310 ANNYSSILD
+1310 
-1319 GRYYTE
+1319 
-1325 AEADAKYLTA
+1325 TA
-1335 LRVTGD
+1335 LGVAGD
-1341 ALTWV
+1341 WLTWT
-1346 KNGLGNNITLP
+1346 KNGTTNNITLQY
-1357 FAAESK
+1357 AAESK
-1363 TLRSQGMLTAVT
+1363 VLRSQGRLTAVT
-1375 EKTLHGAGVKLYEAY
+1375 GNTQHGAGVRLYEAY
-1390 NNGYPATYGNVLA
+1390 NNGYPTLGNVLA
-1403 VQGSA
+1403 VQGSTA
-1408 HMGAGELLLGWS
+1408 IGGGELLMGWS
-1420 GTDGGHASLYYR
+1420 GTNEGHASLYYR
-1432 NHRDNTSTANWSAWA
+1432 NRRDTASANWSAWA

-1466 VKKAGDTMTGTL
+1466 VKK
-1478 TIGINAPSALAV
+1478 
-1490 FNQTGTNEPFIYLQR
+1490 
-1505 AGVYKAAFTHHSTHG
+1505 
-1520 TAIYNTPSQKYL
+1520 
-1532 GIKDDGT
+1532 
-1539 PHYNGNVLLHAGN
+1539 
-1552 YAATLDPRYVNVS
+1552 S

-1570 GDLLFSDS
+1570 GALNLANATWNKIGDDAYLGDCNVAGCIGIKGANGNPGFQFYKSDGTGAGKMTTDGNLLWNSNKIWHQGNDGPGSGLDADLWDGEQLSNFRMRKVYTLNLGSLSTSNFYPVTFGKSAWEMDCEIHS
-1578 GTATRQVR
+1578 PSRGGSEAYNQNHIHFILTAQGWTDTVARLLILSQGNFDNGEITIGAIGTGNQNGERCVWLRGGMNYTVIANAVPTLRTA
-1586 FICGSNDYG
+1586 DY
-1595 RIAAGATATNAGW
+1595 
-1608 MEIAS
+1608 S
-1613 ADDGNE
+1613 DGNE
-1619 PIYARQYS
+1619 KYTVGTSLYGGTNANVTIRWQNTDTLRDNAK
-1627 GAFAS
+1627 A
-1632 VVRTATLLDAS
+1632 ATLQS
-1643 GNTAFPGRVNASYFT
+1643 
-1658 ANATTL
+1658 
-1664 CTNLNADLLDG
+1664 
-1675 YQGTSYAYGGRIGN
+1675 
-1689 FMAGSARANITTAQF
+1689 
-1704 ITKLTALG
+1704 
-1712 AFARAQWSG
+1712 
-1721 KCSWSYASNDIIT
+1721 
-1734 DTGLGNIQLAGA
+1734 
-1746 VIEVISNSTSEYTI
+1746 
-1760 RVTTST
+1760 
-1766 TSTDGAATNAVF
+1766 
-1778 IYRNHG
+1778 
-1784 SGYAPNWKRLAN
+1784 
-1796 TSDNVASA
+1796 NVASA
-1804 TKLQTARKIFGV
+1804 TKLQTARTLWGRS
-1816 NFDGTGNVDGTLRIQ
+1816 FDGTGNVDGAMTVNYSGVISGISLYRKETGSGAFISFYG
-1831 ANESNYCEGIRIK
+1831 ANQ
-1844 PTAGKWTTI
+1844 
-1853 VLGGSDLTANN
+1853 TANYFRIGMAGDGHFSMCYN
-1864 GTSAKSWSIHNN
+1864 GGADALSI
-1876 DGKFYI
+1876 
-1882 NMNGAGEAKN
+1882 
-1892 ARAMATSTGW
+1892 STG
-1902 TFGNTSRNTYAL
+1902 GNVRVGYTNDSYKLAT
-1914 NAASFICDSWVR
+1914 ASFICNSWVR
-1926 TVGNTG
+1926 TVGSAG

-1940 GWCMQDSTWIRI
+1940 GWQMTDSTWIRAVNN
-1952 HGGKSLYAAS
+1952 KSLYMNSA
-1962 GIIRTDGEL
+1962 IIRTDGEL

-1990 TSFTKRGGTAAQA
+1990 ISFTKRGGTAEQA
-2003 LMADGSVRRVIT
+2003 LMANGETRAFATLLDDGCIDRSDRLASVLPFIITDDVLTGWNGRVRTRSTDTSSLHSYYSPLAYCNKGAFGDVVTHSHSEYLLAANLLKKTSVGDIGWGTAANQQKPLAMSAIAYWNGAYQGTASNLQYCDRGRFGTIVTKNAGDYVLKSGDTMSGDLTFAAIANGTYPVYSKGIVWSGSTDGASIRYKLEASDLGVLRLDMVDDANTKIAMSWNGTTRYDFLQTALNASGVTATFAAIKKQGGTASQVLMADGSVRRVIT

-2023 NISVSDFDATLANGL
+2023 KISVSDFDATLANGL

-2067 YNCNLQYCALGK
+2067 YNCNLQYCALG
-2079 LGDVVTHSHSEY
+2079 
-2091 LLAANLL
+2091 
-2098 KKTSVGDIGWGT
+2098 
-2110 AANQQKPLAMSAIAF
+2110 
-2125 WNGAYQGTSSNLA
+2125 
-2138 YCNKGAFGT
+2138 
-2147 MATKNA
+2147 
-2153 DDYVTRTTA
+2153 R
-2162 QTISGVKT
+2162 
-2170 FSGEQRFAATGLS
+2170 
-2183 YTDPWSGIGCA
+2183 
-2194 IKVTGKVGV
+2194 
-2203 TDSIKALSFI
+2203 
-2213 KAGGTFTQVLM
+2213 
-2224 ADGNVRAVWLTK
+2224 
-2236 AAAISESG
+2236 
-2244 MAVTFNNTDGGDSE
+2244 
-2258 QMVDGFGLS
+2258 
-2267 AWNGASITAAGV
+2267 
-2279 RQSRLAYCVKGAF
+2279 F

-2299 ASEFLTS
+2299 ASEFQPK
-2306 GSLSGYVTKN
+2306 GNYVTTN
-2316 TAQEISGA
+2316 TAQTISGG
-2324 KTFTAS
+2324 KTFSSSIVNSLSNPGGWWTSTAV
-2330 MTARAITPQT
+2330 RAKFAATNGGNT
-2340 SGTYNLGSTTSHW
+2340 SGWSPVLGFKTVTGKYEIGSLGDTGYINYYHDTRTANGIDFQLIIPKASGTLATQEWANGRFLTSHQSLANYVTLNTAQTVSGRKTFSDAIINSYAMSFLFNYRGST
-2353 NHVFCRRLYVT
+2353 
-2364 SGASDSLTAAGLGTA
+2364 
-2379 VGLGWLELRSAGTPY
+2379 P
-2394 IDFTGSNSTADYN
+2394 
-2407 VRLAY
+2407 
-2412 QNSQLEVNGANFSVA
+2412 VA
-2427 NTIRSKAYI
+2427 NA
-2436 GMIFDYIG
+2436 
-2444 STAKANTYGVMFY
+2444 YGVMFY
-2457 KRDTYFNII
+2457 KRDTHFNIL
-2466 RTKKGAPDTPTSD
+2466 RTKKGAPDTVTFD
-2479 HGGSLMEINLATNAV
+2479 HGGSLMEIDLATNAV

-2517 ADISLPIAK
+2517 ADIALPIAD

-2532 WRYRRKDTGVMDV
+2532 WRYRRKDTGVVDV

-2591 ARIKALEAENARLR
+2591 ARIKALEAENRALR